1 MAVPKTKVGAYL
13 PVPVVRKIDLLL
25 SPQTFT
31 SRSQFVHYAVAKELA
46 ARGESFDD
54 MILGSLWWPKNS

>member
-1 MAVPKTKVGAYL
+1 MAVPKQKVGTML
-13 PVPVVRKIDLLL
+13 PVAVVRKIDRQL

-31 SRSQFVHYAVAKELA
+31 SRAQFVHYAVAKELA

-54 MILGSLWWPKNS
+54 MILGSPWWPKT